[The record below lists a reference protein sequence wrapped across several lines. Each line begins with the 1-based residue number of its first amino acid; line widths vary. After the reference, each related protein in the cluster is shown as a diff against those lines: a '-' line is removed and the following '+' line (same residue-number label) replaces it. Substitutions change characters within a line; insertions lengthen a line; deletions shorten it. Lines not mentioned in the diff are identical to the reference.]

1 MQSQVSL
8 EKGGGRRV
16 GTESDTITSAEDA
29 TMWALKMQEGARWPL
44 GAEKRQGNG
53 FFPGFSEGV
62 RSCQPLGFS
71 PVNQI

>member
-29 TMWALKMQEGARWPL
+29 TMWALKMQEGVRWPL
-44 GAEKRQGNG
+44 GAEKGKEMDSSLDSQR
-53 FFPGFSEGV
+53 E
-62 RSCQPLGFS
+62 
-71 PVNQI
+71 